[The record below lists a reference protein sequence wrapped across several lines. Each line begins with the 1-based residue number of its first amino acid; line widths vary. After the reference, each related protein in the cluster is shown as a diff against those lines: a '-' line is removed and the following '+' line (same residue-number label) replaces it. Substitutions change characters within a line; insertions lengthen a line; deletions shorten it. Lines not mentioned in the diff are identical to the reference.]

1 MKKIV
6 ILGATGSIG
15 RQTLEVVDEQSE
27 IEVVGLSANTSVDL
41 LEAQVRKYKPKKV
54 AVMDEASAK
63 ALKGRVGHLT
73 EVVQGMEGLIEVAVM
88 PEADIVV
95 TAVVGMIG
103 LKPTVAAIKAGKD
116 IALANKETLVT
127 AGALIM
133 PMVKAHGVKLLPVD
147 SEHSAIFQS
156 MQGEKAS
163 AVASVIIT
171 ASGGPFRGYT
181 KDRLKTVTLEQAL
194 KHPNWAMGAKITVD
208 SSTLVN
214 KGLEVIE
221 AKWLFDV
228 TPEQIQVVVHPESIV
243 HSLVEYVD
251 GSIIAQMGYPD
262 MKLPIQY
269 ALGYPERLA
278 NDYRRLRLADVGNLT
293 FEAPD
298 MDAFRGLHL
307 AYEAL
312 RTGGTMPIVFN
323 AANEALVA
331 RFLNREIHHH
341 QITTL
346 IEEAMMA
353 HEVTTYTSV
362 EQVLETEAWAHRK
375 ITELL

>member
-6 ILGATGSIG
+6 ILGSTGSIG
-15 RQTLEVVDEQSE
+15 RQTLEVVDEQSS
-27 IEVVGLSANTSVDL
+27 IEVVGLSANKSVDL

-54 AVMDEASAK
+54 GVMDPDSALE
-63 ALKGRVGHLT
+63 LKRRVGSIT
-73 EVVQGMEGLIEVAVM
+73 EVLTGMDGLIEVAVM
-88 PEADIVV
+88 EEAEIVV

-103 LKPTVAAIKAGKD
+103 LRPTVAAIKAGKD

-133 PMVKAHGVKLLPVD
+133 PMIKEYGVSLLPVD

-156 MQGEKAS
+156 MNGEKS
-163 AVASVIIT
+163 HQVESIIIT

-181 KDRLKTVTLEQAL
+181 KDQLMNVTLEQAL

-221 AKWLFDV
+221 AKWLFDL
-228 TPEQIQVVVHPESIV
+228 TPEQIQVVVHPQSII

-251 GSIIAQMGYPD
+251 GSIIAQLGHPD

-269 ALGYPERLA
+269 ALGYPERLG
-278 NDYRRLRLADVGNLT
+278 NTYRRLKLAEVGSLT
-293 FEAPD
+293 FEEPD
-298 MDAFRGLHL
+298 KDTFRGLHL
-307 AYEAL
+307 AYESLKA
-312 RTGGTMPIVFN
+312 GGTMPIVFN

-331 RFLNREIHHH
+331 KFLNKEIAYH
-341 QITTL
+341 QISTL
-346 IEEAMMA
+346 IETAMES
-353 HEVTTYTSV
+353 HSCSTYSSV
-362 EQVLETEAWAHRK
+362 DQVLETEAWTYRK
-375 ITELL
+375 IQEIL